1 MHAFTFQKNQNDI
14 ILQYNKIQKTN
25 YKPLFDYKKKALNS

>member
-14 ILQYNKIQKTN
+14 ILQYNKIQKQTIN
-25 YKPLFDYKKKALNS
+25 LYLIIKRKY